1 MSGAQLIA
9 KFGKEYPV
17 VRFASSV
24 QTKQITFDADFVV
37 GNEIN
42 LLVDAESVGPI
53 PFNGTHSQ
61 TLQDLAD
68 AIADVATI
76 NTATV
81 SGARSID
88 IEALDAG
95 NTILIFKLLVTGGA
109 TQPLGDTETA
119 SGGYVDGDYQ
129 DGATTT
135 FTAVISLQPITGQ
148 ELVLL
153 KEGNRSKRY
162 LRGYTSTRLF
172 TETESSASNA
182 DRIEYDSQI
191 FEVLEVE
198 KWTPMDLNH
207 YSVLLA
213 QVNDEHKT

>member
-9 KFGKEYPV
+9 KFGKVYTV
-17 VRFASSV
+17 TRYASSV
-24 QTKQITFDADFVV
+24 QTKQISFDADFVI

-95 NTILIFKLLVTGGA
+95 NTILIFNLLVTGGA
-109 TQPLGDTETA
+109 TQPVGSTSGA
-119 SGGYVDGDYQ
+119 SGGYINGVYQ
-129 DGATTT
+129 DGTATT

-153 KEGNRSKRY
+153 KEGNRTKRY
-162 LRGYTSTRLF
+162 LRGYTATRLF
-172 TETESSASNA
+172 TEIDSDASNA
-182 DRIEYDSQI
+182 DIIYYDDHY

-207 YSVLLA
+207 YSVLFA
-213 QVNDEHKT
+213 QVNDEHKE